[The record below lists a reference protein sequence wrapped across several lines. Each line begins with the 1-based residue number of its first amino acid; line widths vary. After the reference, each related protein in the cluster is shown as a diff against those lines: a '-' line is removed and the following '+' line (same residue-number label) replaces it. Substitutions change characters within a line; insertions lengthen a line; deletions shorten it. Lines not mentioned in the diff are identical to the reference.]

1 MTKAKKH
8 NKTVTISV
16 RLKSEEHEMLQ
27 RLCRLKNTTQTAC
40 LAHLATRQARDELL
54 QHAVYEYVEGRASLS
69 ELATKTGLDVPT
81 IMEAVAKTRA
91 KDQGAQAAFLA
102 AAKSLAEAHQDPAF
116 YQLAVTALKD

>member
-1 MTKAKKH
+1 MTKAKKS

-16 RLKSEEHEMLQ
+16 RLTSEEHEMLQ

-40 LAHLATRQARDELL
+40 LAHLATRQAREELL
-54 QHAVYEYVEGRASLS
+54 RYCVDEYVEGRASLS
-69 ELATKTGLDVPT
+69 ELATKSGLDVPT

-102 AAKSLAEAHQDPAF
+102 AVKSLAEAHQDPEF
-116 YQLAVTALKD
+116 YRLAVTALKE